1 VPLCYFVGKKVVLGL
16 GERTKIGGK
25 DHAASTEVP
34 TCLNNFPTTKNDAA
48 SAHLKTELPALLG
61 LHQRKVK
68 RKPEP

>member
-1 VPLCYFVGKKVVLGL
+1 M
-16 GERTKIGGK
+16 GERTKIRRS
-25 DHAASTEVP
+25 HAAPTEVP